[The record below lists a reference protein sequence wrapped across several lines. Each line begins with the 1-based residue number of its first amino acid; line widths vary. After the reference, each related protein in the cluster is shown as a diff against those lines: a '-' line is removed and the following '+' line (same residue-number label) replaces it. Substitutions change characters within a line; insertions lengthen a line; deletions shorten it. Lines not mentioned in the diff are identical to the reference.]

1 MESTINTINYL
12 VINKYI
18 KDSICTDD
26 FKELIKVTFLNSEG
40 EAFEIIVGIYKDNMV
55 LSQDNILSREEII
68 GEIKMQNYTSTYIE
82 TITLWSE

>member
-40 EAFEIIVGIYKDNMV
+40 EDFEIIVGIYKDNMV

>member
-55 LSQDNILSREEII
+55 LSQENILSREEII

>member
-18 KDSICTDD
+18 KESICTDD